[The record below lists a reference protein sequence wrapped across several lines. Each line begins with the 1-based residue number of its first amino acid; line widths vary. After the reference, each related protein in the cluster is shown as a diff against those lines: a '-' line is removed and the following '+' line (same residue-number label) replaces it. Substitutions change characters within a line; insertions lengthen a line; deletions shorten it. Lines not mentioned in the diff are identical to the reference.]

1 MPKNFLSR
9 SHAVLFL
16 QIIFKKPLE
25 PESIQHNWMIYIKST
40 QSMNFVY
47 SAQQGDSVILLLWKF
62 WYFTIWML
70 MSSLKESE
78 SS

>member
-1 MPKNFLSR
+1 
-9 SHAVLFL
+9 
-16 QIIFKKPLE
+16 
-25 PESIQHNWMIYIKST
+25 
-40 QSMNFVY
+40 MNFVY
-47 SAQQGDSVILLLWKF
+47 SAEQGDSVILLWKF